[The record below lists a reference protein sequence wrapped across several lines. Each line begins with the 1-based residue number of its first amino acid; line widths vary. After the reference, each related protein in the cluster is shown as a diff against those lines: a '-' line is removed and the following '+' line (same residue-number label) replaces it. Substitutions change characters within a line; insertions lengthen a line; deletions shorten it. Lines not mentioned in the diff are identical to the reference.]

1 MLEIEDE
8 GDVTPEGVPLDVM
21 EDGEGL
27 RPSNR
32 LSKSL

>member
-21 EDGEGL
+21 EDVEGL